1 MWQLVLAVGWLASV
15 GLSYS
20 NVQDLLP
27 FVEASGQHSES
38 TKTAAARL
46 PEAWAWDSN
55 NITSGTFYPWL
66 LQYRQILYRQ

>member
-46 PEAWAWDSN
+46 PEAWAWESN
-55 NITSGTFYPWL
+55 NITSGTFYPRL